1 MTCCSSALSGRVS
14 FVQLRFLVGKIPSMA
29 IVTSVEVVALDVWTL
44 ATRTRVS
51 AAATLHTLNPK
62 R

>member
-1 MTCCSSALSGRVS
+1 M
-14 FVQLRFLVGKIPSMA
+14 GKIPSMA

-51 AAATLHTLNPK
+51 AAATPK
-62 R
+62 P